1 MADQRPILEPIFDRV
16 REIVRERLDQVDE
29 LGRYELEKSRRRHR
43 EKVRRLEREE
53 QRAERRDARRQ
64 RRHSRNVPPEPP
76 RRPERGSRRRR
87 NATPEE
93 RAYRAARRRANV
105 RLLFYTHFAIYGS
118 VLLLLLG
125 TTRSFRAVFVVAMAW
140 GIGVFLHYFWAVI
153 APGLRERWVEREV
166 GQRVGQ
172 DVDSER
178 RRVEDRHVRSMESL
192 SASIAHEI
200 RNPITAA
207 KSLVQ
212 QMGEDPVSDTNL
224 EYASVALEELD
235 RVERSISHLL
245 RYARD
250 EELRLEPLRLQ
261 DVVTS
266 GIETFRD
273 RIDRGSVS
281 IETQLDT
288 PGEMEGDADKLRR
301 VVINLVGNAIDA
313 LEQAGTPSASIEV
326 MAGDNL
332 AGSEVWLRVRD
343 NGPGIPDETRAK
355 IFDPFYTTKS
365 QGTGLGLALSRKV
378 VEAHGGAM
386 EVTSSPETGT
396 EFVLVFPKEQ
406 PRVRAGKGASDDGVE
421 S

>member
-1 MADQRPILEPIFDRV
+1 VSDEHSVLEPIIERSAAR
-16 REIVRERLDQVDE
+16 RE
-29 LGRYELEKSRRRHR
+29 RRHR
-43 EKVRRLEREE
+43 RMAPPAAGREGRGRRRL
-53 QRAERRDARRQ
+53 
-64 RRHSRNVPPEPP
+64 
-76 RRPERGSRRRR
+76 
-87 NATPEE
+87 TPEQ
-93 RAYRAARRRANV
+93 RAYRAARRRAND
-105 RLLFYTHFAIYGS
+105 RLLFYTHFAVYGS

-125 TTRSFRAVFVVAMAW
+125 TTRSFRVVFLVATSW
-140 GIGVFLHYFWAVI
+140 GIAVFLHYFWSII

-166 GQRVGQ
+166 GQRVER
-172 DVDSER
+172 DVEGER
-178 RRVEDRHVRSMESL
+178 QRTEDRHVRSMESL

-212 QMGEDPVSDTNL
+212 QMGEDPVSQTNL

-245 RYARD
+245 RFARD
-250 EELRLEPLRLQ
+250 EELRVEAIRLQ

-266 GIETFRD
+266 GLETFRD
-273 RIDRGSVS
+273 RIERTGVRV
-281 IETQLDT
+281 ETGLDT

-313 LEQAGTPSASIEV
+313 LYQAGIADARIEV
-326 MAGDNL
+326 MSGDNL
-332 AGSEVWLRVRD
+332 AGTEVWLRVRD
-343 NGPGIPDETRAK
+343 NGPGIPDETRAR

-386 EVTSSPETGT
+386 ELESSPGTGT

-406 PRVRAGKGASDDGVE
+406 PRARDAKRPSGGERS
-421 S
+421 